1 MDFAHDSGGWKV
13 GFGSCKVHAWPYI
26 TPPMNPHSMW
36 KGDLEMK
43 SIARLYP
50 SLAIL
55 LLLAAPAF
63 AQNQYRFEV
72 FGAGN
77 FPLDKDFQL
86 GLPQFS
92 PPMQGS
98 HQYSPGVRG
107 GVRFGVD
114 FKRYWGEDIVY
125 SYGSNA
131 SKIVNSTSG
140 IEWPFTVRSHQF
152 AVNALLYPG
161 GLGENGSV
169 APYVTAGVGA
179 TFFVISPET
188 VNTGMEGGLGNLRSE
203 NVFAFNAG
211 GGIRARISR
220 RFGIRVDA
228 RDYMTRSPRFGLPEK
243 SDDPDA
249 LVFPASGVFHQIEAS
264 FAFIIYF

>member
-1 MDFAHDSGGWKV
+1 
-13 GFGSCKVHAWPYI
+13 
-26 TPPMNPHSMW
+26 MW
-36 KGDLEMK
+36 KGNQEMK

-63 AQNQYRFEV
+63 AQNQYRIEV
-72 FGAGN
+72 FGGGN
-77 FPLDKDFQL
+77 FPIDKDFL
-86 GLPQFS
+86 IGEPQFS

-98 HQYSPGVRG
+98 HEYSQGVRG

-114 FKRYWGEDIVY
+114 FKKYWGEDIIY

-131 SKIVNSTSG
+131 TRIINSTSG
-140 IEWPFTVRSHQF
+140 IEFPFTVKSHQF

-161 GLGENGSV
+161 GAGEDSKV

-188 VNTGMEGGLGNLRSE
+188 VNAGLESGLGNLHSE

-211 GGIRARISR
+211 GGIRARVSR
-220 RFGIRVDA
+220 RIGIRVDV
-228 RDYMTRSPRFGLPEK
+228 RDYMTRPPRFGLPEK

-249 LVFPASGVFHQIEAS
+249 VVFPASGVFHQIEAS
-264 FAFIIYF
+264 FAVVFYF